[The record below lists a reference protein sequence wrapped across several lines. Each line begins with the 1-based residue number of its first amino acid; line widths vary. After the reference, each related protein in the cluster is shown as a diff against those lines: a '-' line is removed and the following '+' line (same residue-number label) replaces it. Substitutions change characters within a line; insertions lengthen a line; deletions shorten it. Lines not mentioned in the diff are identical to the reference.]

1 MVIASFSDEVTLNL
15 TTLVDEEVLF
25 EAREAEAAEQAILSS
40 MERLQP
46 GALLVFDLGGV
57 RVSSEAAR
65 QLLRR
70 VLHRLRSG
78 EIIDR
83 YIVLRGLGSSR
94 YNVEVMLQGE
104 GLASVER
111 TQEAPRWRLLGR
123 LEPALVETF
132 QALAS
137 RPTATAKVLRKDLKL
152 KSTQAATN
160 RLATLTKAALARRVT
175 EQSLEGG
182 GREYVYAAVR

>member
-175 EQSLEGG
+175 EQSLDGG